1 MITQAYF
8 EDIQHHIKKELN
20 KATNSIYI
28 AVAWFTDSELFDILC
43 RKAEDG
49 VSVELM
55 LMDDDINRGSG
66 IDYTRLSAISFQQSA
81 KQTISINRDANSRH
95 TEKSVQALAGTS
107 RQPNDEARTLRRTSR
122 VWKISTAGENGNL
135 MHNKFCVIDGETV
148 INGSY
153 NWTNRAKQNYESIT
167 VIYEATELAKQFITE
182 FGNIKEKYFGAD
194 VDSLVIDYTKICMRL
209 ETLKNVI
216 LLEDKEDIIFQLGK
230 LKSTVHRP
238 QTTEE
243 KNKQSTVHRPQ
254 STATKS
260 PQSSVDSPQEN
271 EFNTI
276 QKIFKLVEKQNYGEA
291 VKLINEFVSKFKTLT
306 VYVDSEIMAL
316 RLEIKALEIQVSSLE
331 DEKAEIEKLVH
342 EFEIRYN
349 NELGELIIKI
359 LKLRKEKLKEEAK
372 KDETKKEEYKE
383 AEEDY
388 KNFNENYKINKDKKV
403 IEITEEEKKELK
415 TNYRKASKLCHPDVV
430 ADEFKEQAEQV
441 FKDLKDAYDNND
453 LGKVNEI
460 LNNLEK
466 GIFTE
471 KSEKI
476 NEKAKL
482 NAMAMSLRQ
491 KRDDIEIQ
499 LNSIKTSETYKTV
512 SELTNWDEY
521 FKEIKEKL
529 DQELHDLQD

>member
-8 EDIQHHIKKELN
+8 ENIQYHIKLELE
-20 KATNSIYI
+20 KAKNSIYI
-28 AVAWFTDSELFDILC
+28 AVAWFTDGELFDILC

-55 LMDDDINRGSG
+55 LMDDEINNGSG
-66 IDYTRLSAISFQQSA
+66 IDYGRLGVTPPQPSPWQG
-81 KQTISINRDANSRH
+81 R
-95 TEKSVQALAGTS
+95 EKCGK
-107 RQPNDEARTLRRTSR
+107 
-122 VWKISTAGENGNL
+122 VWKIGGERSDGNL

-167 VIYEATELAKQFITE
+167 VIYEATDLARQFITE
-182 FGNIKEKYFGAD
+182 FGAIKEKYFGAD
-194 VDSLVIDYTKICMRL
+194 VESVVIDYEKICIRL

-216 LLEDKEDIIFQLGK
+216 LLEDKEDIEFQLGK
-230 LKSTVHRP
+230 LRKSL
-238 QTTEE
+238 
-243 KNKQSTVHRPQ
+243 KISGNKGSSYSSPAFSTSREGAEGIN
-254 STATKS
+254 SDEAKLKDEDENI
-260 PQSSVDSPQEN
+260 SSVL
-271 EFNTI
+271 
-276 QKIFKLVEKQNYGEA
+276 KIFKLVGKENYGEA
-291 VKLINEFVSKFKTLT
+291 VKLINEFVNKFRTLT

-316 RLEIKALEIQVSSLE
+316 RLEIKALEIQISSLE
-331 DEKAEIEKLVH
+331 DEKAEIEKLIH
-342 EFEIRYN
+342 EFEIKYN

-359 LKLRKEKLKEEAK
+359 LRLRKEKLKEEAK
-372 KDETKKEEYKE
+372 EDETKKQEYEE

-388 KNFNENYKINKDKKV
+388 KNFNKNYKVTKDKKI
-403 IEITEEEKKELK
+403 IELTDEQKKELK

-430 ADEFKEQAEQV
+430 ADEFKVQAEQV
-441 FKDLKDAYDNND
+441 FKDLKDAYDSND

-476 NEKAKL
+476 SEKNKL

-491 KRDDIEIQ
+491 KRDEIEVQ
-499 LNSIKTSETYKTV
+499 LNSLKTSETYKTV
-512 SELTNWDEY
+512 SELTDWNEY
-521 FKEIKEKL
+521 FKGIKEKL
-529 DQELHDLQD
+529 ESELNVLT